1 MFFYNQLLIGMYLFP
16 FYFYILILER
26 EGEKG
31 GGETETD
38 RYRPVVSPIDA
49 FTVDSCMYPDQGLNL
64 QSRYMP

>member
-1 MFFYNQLLIGMYLFP
+1 MYLFP

-64 QSRYMP
+64 HPWRTGMMLQPTELPG